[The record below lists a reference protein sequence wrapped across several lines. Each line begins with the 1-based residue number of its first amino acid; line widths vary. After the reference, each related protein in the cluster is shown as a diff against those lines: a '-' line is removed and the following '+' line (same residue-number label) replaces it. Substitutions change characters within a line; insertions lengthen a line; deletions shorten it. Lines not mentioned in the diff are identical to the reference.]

1 MKQTMLAVAI
11 TIASTQAFA
20 TNFDITNPYNH
31 VTQPQ
36 LKETNKNLADTA
48 YVANDARLKAF
59 DAQNSANLGIQ
70 VGESALKAA
79 STVQTNLDKT
89 NTNVSNLNN
98 KVDSYA
104 AQGATA
110 YNEIKGVQNA
120 QQSQL
125 NNVQDAAQQ
134 ANVKAD
140 SAHVRLDSVETNLGN
155 VQTAAQIAN
164 DRATSLE
171 SRTDVSENAIRE
183 TNGAVQSVNAD
194 LQSSK
199 AAGVAIA
206 TGLNDKI
213 DNVAS
218 QGAAEFTKTNNK
230 VKAVDDKVNTAI
242 GVQSGINANQANTNT
257 QVQGQLSSVQ
267 TSAQNAQSTAN
278 VALSV
283 GVSNTASIAKN
294 TTDIQTNAQGISKN
308 TSDIKDVSARVTGT
322 EQVNTR
328 QEARLDE
335 HGTAINRNTVQLGQH
350 AQVLNEYGTQLD
362 NQDAMNSRFA
372 ADLGNVKSQ
381 VNGMQSQL
389 NSQGKRIGQ
398 VENGLAMVAATAAI
412 QFNTDPEAG
421 FQAGCGV
428 AQIRSNTGSACAV
441 GGAINKN
448 WFVSG
453 YVMQA
458 SSTSG
463 VAASATYS
471 WGR

>member
-1 MKQTMLAVAI
+1 MKQTLLAVAI
-11 TIASTQAFA
+11 TLASTQAFA
-20 TNFDITNPYNH
+20 TNFDVTNPFNH

-36 LKETNKNLADTA
+36 LASEAKTRSDAD
-48 YVANDARLKAF
+48 KA
-59 DAQNSANLGIQ
+59 
-70 VGESALKAA
+70 
-79 STVQTNLDKT
+79 
-89 NTNVSNLNN
+89 LNN
-98 KVDSYA
+98 GLNAVNNDLQSSK
-104 AQGATA
+104 AQGAAA
-110 YNEIKGVQNA
+110 YNQVQGQIGSLNTKTDG

-125 NNVQDAAQQ
+125 NAVQ
-134 ANVKAD
+134 N
-140 SAHVRLDSVETNLGN
+140 
-155 VQTAAQIAN
+155 AAQIAN
-164 DRATSLE
+164 EKGDANAVRADGIEKSLAVTDDRSINNAVRL
-171 SRTDVSENAIRE
+171 DGAENAIRE
-183 TNGAVQSVNAD
+183 TNSAVSSVNAD
-194 LQSSK
+194 LQSTK
-199 AAGVAIA
+199 AAGIAIA
-206 TGLNDKI
+206 TSLNDKI
-213 DNVAS
+213 DSVAS
-218 QGAAEFTKTNNK
+218 QGAAEFTKTNNN
-230 VKAVDDKVNTAI
+230 VKAVDDKVNTVI
-242 GVQSGINANQANTNT
+242 GVQSGINADQANTNT
-257 QVQGQLSSVQ
+257 KIQGQLSSVQ
-267 TSAQNAQSTAN
+267 TSAQNAQTTAN

-294 TTDIQTNAQGISKN
+294 TTDIQANAQGITKN
-308 TSDIKDVSARVTGT
+308 TSDIKDVTTRVTST
-322 EQVNTR
+322 EKVNTR
-328 QEARLDE
+328 QDAQLTEQ
-335 HGTAINRNTVQLGQH
+335 GTAINRNTLQLGQH
-350 AQVLNEYGTQLD
+350 AQVLNEYGTRLD

-428 AQIRSNTGSACAV
+428 AQISSNTGSACAV
-441 GGAINKN
+441 GGALNKN

>member
-1 MKQTMLAVAI
+1 MKKSILAVAI

-20 TNFDITNPYNH
+20 TGIDLTNPFNH

-36 LKETNKNLADTA
+36 LVSEAKARSDADKNLQSQITQHGYEINTQAKYTTSVNEDLQA
-48 YVANDARLKAF
+48 
-59 DAQNSANLGIQ
+59 S
-70 VGESALKAA
+70 KAA
-79 STVQTNLDKT
+79 VSST
-89 NTNVSNLNN
+89 LN
-98 KVDSYA
+98 S
-104 AQGATA
+104 
-110 YNEIKGVQNA
+110 

-125 NNVQDAAQQ
+125 NAVQDAAQQ

-164 DRATSLE
+164 DRASSLE
-171 SRTDVSENAIRE
+171 TRADVSENAIRE
-183 TNGAVQSVNAD
+183 TNGAVSSINAD

-213 DNVAS
+213 ENVANN
-218 QGAAEFTKTNNK
+218 AAIEIGKSNTAIKG
-230 VKAVDDKVNTAI
+230 VDDKLNTAI
-242 GVQSGINANQANTNT
+242 GVQGSINSAQAVVNSNQTNTNT
-257 QVQGQLSSVQ
+257 YVQGQLSSVN
-267 TSAQNAQSTAN
+267 TKAENAKSTAN

-283 GVSNTASIAKN
+283 GAANTVSIAKN
-294 TTDIQTNAQGISKN
+294 TTDISKN
-308 TSDIKDVSARVTGT
+308 SSDIKTVSTRVTSA

-328 QEARLDE
+328 QDVQLASQGE
-335 HGTAINRNTVQLGQH
+335 AINRNTVQLGQH
-350 AQVLNEYGTQLD
+350 AQVLNEYGTRLD
-362 NQDAMNSRFA
+362 NQEAMSSRFA

-441 GGAINKN
+441 GGAITKN

>member
-1 MKQTMLAVAI
+1 MKRTLLAISI

-20 TNFDITNPYNH
+20 TNFDFTNPYNH

-36 LKETNKNLADTA
+36 LTSEAKTRSDTDKNLQSQIDQKGADINTQA
-48 YVANDARLKAF
+48 KRID
-59 DAQNSANLGIQ
+59 Q
-70 VGESALKAA
+70 
-79 STVQTNLDKT
+79 T

-110 YNEIKGVQNA
+110 YNEIKGVQNT

-164 DRATSLE
+164 DRADT
-171 SRTDVSENAIRE
+171 SENAIRE
-183 TNGAVQSVNAD
+183 TNGAVQNVNAD

-213 DNVAS
+213 DSVAS
-218 QGAAEFTKTNNK
+218 QGATEFTKTNNN

-242 GVQSGINANQANTNT
+242 GVQTGINANQTTINNSQANTNT
-257 QVQGQLSSVQ
+257 QVRGQLSSVQ

-283 GVSNTASIAKN
+283 GVSNTASIVKN
-294 TTDIQTNAQGISKN
+294 TNDIKANAQGISKN
-308 TSDIKDVSARVTGT
+308 ASDIKDVTTRVTGT

-328 QEARLDE
+328 QDIRMDE
-335 HGTAINRNTVQLGQH
+335 QGNAINHNTVQLGQH
-350 AQVLNEYGTQLD
+350 AQVLNEYGTRLD
-362 NQDAMNSRFA
+362 NQDAMSSRFA

>member
-1 MKQTMLAVAI
+1 MKQTILAVAI

-20 TNFDITNPYNH
+20 TNFDFTNPYNH

-36 LKETNKNLADTA
+36 LASEAKARSDADKNIQSQIDQKEADINTQA
-48 YVANDARLKAF
+48 KRID
-59 DAQNSANLGIQ
+59 Q
-70 VGESALKAA
+70 
-79 STVQTNLDKT
+79 T

-110 YNEIKGVQNA
+110 YNEIKGN
-120 QQSQL
+120 QS
-125 NNVQDAAQQ
+125 AQQ
-134 ANVKAD
+134 AQLNA
-140 SAHVRLDSVETNLGN
+140 
-155 VQTAAQIAN
+155 VQNAAQIAN
-164 DRATSLE
+164 EKGDANAVRADGIEKSLAVTDDRSINNAVRL
-171 SRTDVSENAIRE
+171 DGAENAIRE
-183 TNGAVQSVNAD
+183 TNGSVQSVNAD

-206 TGLNDKI
+206 TGLNAKI

-218 QGAAEFTKTNNK
+218 QGAAEFTKTNNN

-242 GVQSGINANQANTNT
+242 SVQTGINTNQANINNSQANTNT

-278 VALSV
+278 VALSI

-294 TTDIQTNAQGISKN
+294 TTSISKN
-308 TSDIKDVSARVTGT
+308 TSDIKDVTTRVTGT

-328 QEARLDE
+328 QDVQLNEQ
-335 HGTAINRNTVQLGQH
+335 GSAINRNTFQLGQH
-350 AQVLNEYGTQLD
+350 AQVLNEYGTRLD
-362 NQDAMNSRFA
+362 NQEAMSSRFA

-441 GGAINKN
+441 GGALNKN

>member
-20 TNFDITNPYNH
+20 TNFDFTNPYNH

-36 LKETNKNLADTA
+36 LTSEAKTRSDADKNLQSQIDQKGVDINTQAKRID
-48 YVANDARLKAF
+48 
-59 DAQNSANLGIQ
+59 Q
-70 VGESALKAA
+70 
-79 STVQTNLDKT
+79 T

-110 YNEIKGVQNA
+110 YNEIKGVQNT

-183 TNGAVQSVNAD
+183 TNGAVSSVNAD

-213 DNVAS
+213 DSVAS
-218 QGAAEFTKTNNK
+218 QGAAEFTKTNHN

-242 GVQSGINANQANTNT
+242 GVQSGINANQANINNSQANTNT
-257 QVQGQLSSVQ
+257 QVQGQLSSVE
-267 TSAQNAQSTAN
+267 TSAKNAQSTAN

-294 TTDIQTNAQGISKN
+294 TN
-308 TSDIKDVSARVTGT
+308 DIKDVSTRVTGI

-335 HGTAINRNTVQLGQH
+335 HGTAINRNTVQISQH
-350 AQVLNEYGTQLD
+350 AQVLNEYGTRLD

-441 GGAINKN
+441 GGAINKK

-471 WGR
+471 FGQ

>member
-1 MKQTMLAVAI
+1 MKQTMLAIAI

-20 TNFDITNPYNH
+20 TNFDFTNPYNH

-36 LKETNKNLADTA
+36 LASEAKTRSDADKNLQSQIDQKGVDINTQAKRID
-48 YVANDARLKAF
+48 
-59 DAQNSANLGIQ
+59 Q
-70 VGESALKAA
+70 
-79 STVQTNLDKT
+79 T

-104 AQGATA
+104 AHGATA

-125 NNVQDAAQQ
+125 NAVQNAAQQ

-171 SRTDVSENAIRE
+171 SRADTSENAIRE
-183 TNGAVQSVNAD
+183 TNGAVQNVNAD

-213 DNVAS
+213 DSVAS
-218 QGAAEFTKTNNK
+218 QGATEFTKTNNN

-242 GVQSGINANQANTNT
+242 GVQTGINANQTTINNSQANTNT
-257 QVQGQLSSVQ
+257 QVRGQLSSVQ

-283 GVSNTASIAKN
+283 GVSNTASIVKN
-294 TTDIQTNAQGISKN
+294 TNDIKANAQGISKN
-308 TSDIKDVSARVTGT
+308 ASDIKDVTTRVTST

-350 AQVLNEYGTQLD
+350 AQVLNEYGTRLD

-372 ADLGNVKSQ
+372 TDLGNVKSQ

-471 WGR
+471 FGR

>member
-36 LKETNKNLADTA
+36 LKETNKKLADTA

-206 TGLNDKI
+206 TSLNNKI
-213 DNVAS
+213 DSVAS
-218 QGAAEFTKTNNK
+218 QGAAEFTKTNNN
-230 VKAVDDKVNTAI
+230 VKAVDDKVNAAVGVQTSINSAQTSVNTKVQSQISSVSEKAHKAQTTANSAVAI
-242 GVQSGINANQANTNT
+242 GVVNANN
-257 QVQGQLSSVQ
+257 
-267 TSAQNAQSTAN
+267 
-278 VALSV
+278 
-283 GVSNTASIAKN
+283 
-294 TTDIQTNAQGISKN
+294 IQTNTKSI
-308 TSDIKDVSARVTGT
+308 
-322 EQVNTR
+322 
-328 QEARLDE
+328 
-335 HGTAINRNTVQLGQH
+335 
-350 AQVLNEYGTQLD
+350 TQLD
-362 NQDAMNSRFA
+362 SRQTSTE
-372 ADLGNVKSQ
+372 KT
-381 VNGMQSQL
+381 
-389 NSQGKRIGQ
+389 
-398 VENGLAMVAATAAI
+398 VAA
-412 QFNTDPEAG
+412 QGNTLSEHTS
-421 FQAGCGV
+421 
-428 AQIRSNTGSACAV
+428 QIRSNTNNIVTLNEVQQQHSVQLGSNTKQLSNHETRITSIEDYSREMDTRLSGRLDSQQSEIRSLKRDVNKVGNLAV
-441 GGAINKN
+441 GALAVAGHQFSTDYQAGPQVALSGATMGGYHAVAVGFGGAVSENVFLN
-448 WFVSG
+448 AAFTSAGSQTGAVVSG
-453 YVMQA
+453 
-458 SSTSG
+458 
-463 VAASATYS
+463 TY
-471 WGR
+471 RLK

>member
-1 MKQTMLAVAI
+1 MKQTILAVAI

-20 TNFDITNPYNH
+20 TNFDFTNPYNH

-36 LKETNKNLADTA
+36 LASEAKTRSDADKNLQSQIDQKGADINTQA
-48 YVANDARLKAF
+48 KRID
-59 DAQNSANLGIQ
+59 Q
-70 VGESALKAA
+70 
-79 STVQTNLDKT
+79 T

-134 ANVKAD
+134 VNVKAD

-171 SRTDVSENAIRE
+171 SRADTSENAIRE

-206 TGLNDKI
+206 TGLNDK
-213 DNVAS
+213 VS
-218 QGAAEFTKTNNK
+218 
-230 VKAVDDKVNTAI
+230 TAI
-242 GVQSGINANQANTNT
+242 SVQSGINANQTNINNSQANTNT
-257 QVQGQLSSVQ
+257 QVRGQLSSVQ

-283 GVSNTASIAKN
+283 GVSNTASSAKN

-308 TSDIKDVSARVTGT
+308 TSDIKDVSTRVTGT

-335 HGTAINRNTVQLGQH
+335 YGTAINRNTVQIGQH
-350 AQVLNEYGTQLD
+350 AQVLNEYGTRLD

-471 WGR
+471 FGR

>member
-20 TNFDITNPYNH
+20 TNFDFTNPYNH
-31 VTQPQ
+31 VTQSQ
-36 LKETNKNLADTA
+36 LKETNKNLVDTA

-98 KVDSYA
+98 KIDSYA

-110 YNEIKGVQNA
+110 YNDVKGVQNA

-171 SRTDVSENAIRE
+171 SRADVSENAIRE
-183 TNGAVQSVNAD
+183 TNGAVESVNAD

-213 DNVAS
+213 DSVAS
-218 QGAAEFTKTNNK
+218 QGAAEFTKTNNN

-242 GVQSGINANQANTNT
+242 GVQSGINANQANVNNSQANTNT

-278 VALSV
+278 IALSV
-283 GVSNTASIAKN
+283 GGSNTASIAKN
-294 TTDIQTNAQGISKN
+294 TN
-308 TSDIKDVSARVTGT
+308 DIKDVSTRVTGT

-350 AQVLNEYGTQLD
+350 AQVLNEYGTRLA

-471 WGR
+471 FDR

>member
-1 MKQTMLAVAI
+1 MKQTLLAVAI
-11 TIASTQAFA
+11 TLASTQAFA
-20 TNFDITNPYNH
+20 TNFDVTNPFNH

-36 LKETNKNLADTA
+36 LASEAKTRSDADKAINNGLNT
-48 YVANDARLKAF
+48 VNNDLQSSK
-59 DAQNSANLGIQ
+59 
-70 VGESALKAA
+70 
-79 STVQTNLDKT
+79 
-89 NTNVSNLNN
+89 
-98 KVDSYA
+98 
-104 AQGATA
+104 AQGAAA
-110 YNEIKGVQNA
+110 YNQVQGQIGSLNTKTDA

-125 NNVQDAAQQ
+125 NAVQ
-134 ANVKAD
+134 N
-140 SAHVRLDSVETNLGN
+140 
-155 VQTAAQIAN
+155 AAQIAN
-164 DRATSLE
+164 EKGDANAVRADGIEKSLAVTDDRSINNAVRL
-171 SRTDVSENAIRE
+171 DGAENAIRE
-183 TNGAVQSVNAD
+183 TNSAVSGVNAD
-194 LQSSK
+194 LQSTK

-206 TGLNDKI
+206 TSLNDKI
-213 DNVAS
+213 DTVAS
-218 QGAAEFTKTNNK
+218 QGAAEFTKTNNN

-242 GVQSGINANQANTNT
+242 GVQSGINANQANINNSQANTNT
-257 QVQGQLSSVQ
+257 KVQGQLSSVQ

-278 VALSV
+278 IALSV

-294 TTDIQTNAQGISKN
+294 TN
-308 TSDIKDVSARVTGT
+308 DIKDVSTRVTGT

-350 AQVLNEYGTQLD
+350 AQVLNEYGTRLD

-441 GGAINKN
+441 GGAINKS

-471 WGR
+471 FGR